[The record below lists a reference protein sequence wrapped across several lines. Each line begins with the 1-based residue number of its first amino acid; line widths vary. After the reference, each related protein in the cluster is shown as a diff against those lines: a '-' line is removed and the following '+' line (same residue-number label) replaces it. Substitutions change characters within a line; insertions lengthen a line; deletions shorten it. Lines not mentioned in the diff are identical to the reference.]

1 MSFENGTRLRQGAVP
16 VRLDPGTNVISAA
29 IRSHR
34 EGSVRIA
41 VIVVGLVVML
51 VGIAGA
57 AYGFLTAGSV
67 ETSYTLFCPGGQMPP
82 DFCSALLATAASYR
96 TLAYVMSG
104 VFVLGLGIA
113 LAGAFLYEPVP
124 MPVLAPPGIGPPNP
138 WRMCARC
145 GSSVPSAD
153 RFRMRCGAPQW

>member
-1 MSFENGTRLRQGAVP
+1 M
-16 VRLDPGTNVISAA
+16 
-29 IRSHR
+29 
-34 EGSVRIA
+34 RIA

-104 VFVLGLGIA
+104 VFGLGLGIA

-138 WRMCARC
+138 WRMCMRC
-145 GSSVPSAD
+145 GSSAPPAD
-153 RFRMRCGAPQW
+153 RFCMRCGAPQW